1 MVLSIETLEEMCLL
15 DQGRPMTH
23 KTTILTL
30 KHVYHRYT
38 FMEYI
43 TDYQIIH
50 YDKTRDRND
59 LRKGVYWFTDQGTQF
74 TMVE

>member
-1 MVLSIETLEEMCLL
+1 
-15 DQGRPMTH
+15 MTH

-43 TDYQIIH
+43 TDLPNFHTSVTHPVIH